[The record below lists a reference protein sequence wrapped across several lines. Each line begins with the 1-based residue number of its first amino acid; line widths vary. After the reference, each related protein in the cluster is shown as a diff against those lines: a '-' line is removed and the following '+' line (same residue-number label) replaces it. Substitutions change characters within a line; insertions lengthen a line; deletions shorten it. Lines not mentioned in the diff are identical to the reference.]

1 MSMLFDQIKLLHRQ
15 KLHSNVIKVAEMVL
29 KVSEHTTDI
38 LTAPHKF
45 RVLAYQGDSHYSLG
59 NYRQAEAA
67 YITALTFKEAWMSAN
82 PPQTPYDGAK
92 DPMPVLDIKYQLHL
106 CLVKL
111 KDNKQALTVLQS
123 VPSKQRKTKINMAIA
138 KLNHQMGNI
147 VHAVTAYNKVLKE
160 CPLAIEAAEGLL
172 SLGVKGTEVNAMMLE
187 MVGINGLEWISGWI
201 KAHAYLF
208 QQTEYPAAINTL
220 KQLDDNSPLCNSNR
234 LLVAIGKS
242 YYFYGDRKNALIY
255 LQRAYRLNPLMQDGL
270 CTLAMCLYMEKHNR
284 DLEKLLPTSYTD
296 ESSIDSHMWIVL
308 AFVCYSNS
316 NYSKALCLAQ
326 KACSVDPKN
335 IEALLLHGM
344 ILTSMKKYSD
354 AILQFRKANDI
365 APYLFDPHKGM
376 VDCYIALHKM
386 RNAVTAASNCCK
398 QMNNHPKALTLY
410 ASILMKDPMT
420 VAKAKILLE
429 RALNV
434 DDYYL
439 PAIYMIAQIYEQEGN
454 FSPAVAV
461 LHKQALDQPTCRLYQ
476 MLGDLSVKQNQLEKA
491 FDFYYSALNLD
502 PNNKRVMESL
512 ESLGKPCNTSTATSA
527 DSTGPVLNGSLLDAT
542 FSGVN
547 NAENESTPFNNAVH
561 EEDTFM
567 DSDHEGSGSDISI

>member
-1 MSMLFDQIKLLHRQ
+1 MSLLFDQIKLLHSQ
-15 KLHSNVIKVAEMVL
+15 KLHSNVAKVAEMVL

-38 LTAPHKF
+38 LTAPHKY
-45 RVLAYQGDSHYSLG
+45 RIYAYLGDSHYFLS

-67 YITALTFKEAWMSAN
+67 YKLALTFKDACSTSKT
-82 PPQTPYDGAK
+82 QLKQYDGIK
-92 DPMPVLDIKYQLHL
+92 DSMPDIDIKYQLHL

-111 KDNKQALTVLQS
+111 KDNKQALAVLQS
-123 VPSKQRKTKINMAIA
+123 IPSKQRKTKINMALA
-138 KLNHQMGNI
+138 KLYHQMGNTI
-147 VHAVTAYNKVLKE
+147 QAISAYNKVLKD

-172 SLGVKGTEVNAMMLE
+172 SLGVKGTEVNAIMLE
-187 MVGINGLEWISGWI
+187 MVGISGLEWLGGWI
-201 KAHAYLF
+201 KAHAHLF
-208 QQTEYPAAINTL
+208 NHKEYPLAIAAF

-234 LLVAIGKS
+234 LLVAMGKA
-242 YYFYGDRKNALIY
+242 YYFNGDRKNALNY
-255 LQRAYRLNPLMQDGL
+255 LQRAYKLNPLMQDGL
-270 CTLAMCLYMEKHNR
+270 CTLAMCFYMEKHNK
-284 DLEKLLPTSYTD
+284 DLEKLLPTNYTD
-296 ESSIDSHMWIVL
+296 ELSIEPHMWIIF

-326 KACSVDPKN
+326 RACSIDQKN

-354 AILQFRKANDI
+354 AILQFRKANDL

-386 RNAVTAASNCCK
+386 RTAITSASNCCK
-398 QMNNHPKALTLY
+398 QMNNHPKSLTLY
-410 ASILMKDPMT
+410 ASILIKDPMT
-420 VAKAKILLE
+420 VGKAKLLLE

-434 DDYYL
+434 DEYYL
-439 PAIYMIAQIYEQEGN
+439 PAVYMLAQIFEQEGN
-454 FSPAVAV
+454 FSSAVTL

-476 MLGDLSVKQNQLEKA
+476 MLGDLSVKQNQLEKS
-491 FDFYYSALNLD
+491 FDYYYSALNLD

-512 ESLGKPCNTSTATSA
+512 ESLGKPCNTSTVTST
-527 DSTGPVLNGSLLDAT
+527 DSTGPLLNGSLLDAT

-547 NAENESTPFNNAVH
+547 NAENESTPFNTVH